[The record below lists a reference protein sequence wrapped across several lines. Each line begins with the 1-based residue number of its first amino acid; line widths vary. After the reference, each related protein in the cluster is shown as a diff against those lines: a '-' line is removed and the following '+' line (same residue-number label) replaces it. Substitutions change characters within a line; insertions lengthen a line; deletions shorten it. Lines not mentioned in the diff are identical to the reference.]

1 MEVEEMEV
9 QWTSGCS
16 EPAAAATQR
25 RHRPSGGNNPAARKW
40 RCSEPAAAAAPT
52 QRQQRPSGE
61 EMEVQRTSSCS
72 EPTTTATQRRQRPS
86 SGNEPANHR
95 RWRGRLQ
102 GERREKWSC
111 LEKWRLR
118 RGRRKRKKG
127 THFGTDCQSPEAKWK
142 CIGPGS
148 SPPEAKS
155 LL

>member
-1 MEVEEMEV
+1 VN
-9 QWTSGCS
+9 
-16 EPAAAATQR
+16 QR
-25 RHRPSGGNNPAARKW
+25 LRRPRPSGSNDPAARKW
-40 RCSEPAAAAAPT
+40 RCSEPAAAAN
-52 QRQQRPSGE
+52 
-61 EMEVQRTSSCS
+61 
-72 EPTTTATQRRQRPS
+72 QRRQRPS
-86 SGNEPANHR
+86 GGNEPANHR
-95 RWRGRLQ
+95 RWRGRLQGERRETWRLRRGRRKRKKGLARLQ

>member
-1 MEVEEMEV
+1 MEV

-16 EPAAAATQR
+16 EPAAAATKR
-25 RHRPSGGNNPAARKW
+25 RQRPSGG
-40 RCSEPAAAAAPT
+40 SDPAAATIKRWGNGGAAN
-52 QRQQRPSGE
+52 QRL
-61 EMEVQRTSSCS
+61 
-72 EPTTTATQRRQRPS
+72 AANQRRQRPS
-86 SGNEPANHR
+86 GGNEPANQR
-95 RWRGRLQ
+95 RWRGRLQGERREKWRLRRGRRKRKKGLARLQ

-127 THFGTDCQSPEAKWK
+127 THFGTGCQSPEAKWK